1 MTLPPDGIYPGV
13 PFAEYHKWDAASH
26 SRLCDLA
33 RSPAYCRLRTT
44 TPDASTTA
52 KDSGTVVHALVLEGT
67 IDGRYHI
74 KDYDARSTENKAKL
88 QAAKDAGLLVVTPD
102 ELRDAQAI
110 AASVLAHR
118 RASALTAKAA
128 RREVSIVWTDPTTGI
143 RCKARPDAMAD
154 VRGRRILVD
163 LKRVRTAHPDDF
175 PRGMLDLD
183 IDSQMAWY
191 RDGLRALGWAPDD
204 VVIVAVLPDA
214 PHEVW
219 CHRLADDVLTR
230 GVMRNEKAV
239 KVYAECVRTG
249 VWPGGSE
256 DVVEA
261 DLPEWEKRRVAT
273 LMQVEQ
279 FNEGGE
285 LL

>member
-1 MTLPPDGIYPGV
+1 MTLPADGIHQGV
-13 PFAEYHKWDAASH
+13 PFAEYHAWDAASH

-33 RSPAYCRLRTT
+33 RSPAYCRLRAT
-44 TPDASTTA
+44 TPDTSTTA

-67 IDGRYHI
+67 IDGRYHL
-74 KDYDARSTENKAKL
+74 KDYDARSNENKAKL
-88 QAAKDAGLLVVTPD
+88 QAAKDAGLLIVTPD

-118 RASALTAKAA
+118 RAAALTAKAQ

-143 RCKARPDAMAD
+143 RCKARPDALAD
-154 VRGRRILVD
+154 VRGRRVLVD

-249 VWPGGSE
+249 AWPGGSE